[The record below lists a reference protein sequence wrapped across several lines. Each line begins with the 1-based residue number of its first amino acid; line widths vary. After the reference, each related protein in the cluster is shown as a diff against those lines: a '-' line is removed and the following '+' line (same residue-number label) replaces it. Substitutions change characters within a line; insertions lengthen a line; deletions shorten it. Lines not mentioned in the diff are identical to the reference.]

1 MTASRVAVPVTDVLA
16 DVTIIDREVLD
27 QAAQTSLRELLGQ
40 QAGVQWVSN
49 GSYRSSTGL
58 FLRGAT
64 STQTIVLIDG
74 VRVGSA
80 TSGTAG
86 LENMPL
92 NRIERIEILR
102 GAASALYGP
111 DAVGGVVQIFTRE
124 PTDEL
129 QLSASAGAGSDG
141 QVQSAAAMRG
151 MSGSIGYSL
160 GVSSERASGINVTT
174 NPASSGYNADADSFS
189 STSVDAK
196 LVAKL
201 NREHKVTLG
210 ALQSQTT
217 YRFDGT
223 PSPNPLS
230 LTKSTSDAQAKPVL
244 KNTTLQWEADWLATW
259 KSTVLLGASSEES
272 VNEYYRI
279 SDGAFGGSSQFNTSR
294 RQVSWQNDFKIGAD
308 VASLILESRNEAVN
322 SSTAYTVSERTL
334 RGTSLSYAFN
344 RSVWNALVVA
354 RKDENS
360 QFGSFDN
367 WALSAGYLL
376 TQGLRAVG
384 SVGTSFQAPT
394 FNQLYFPGFGT
405 PSLTPQTNKSS
416 ELGLKYNKGNVSW
429 SAIAYNNEIQGFIVP
444 STNVQSSMAVL
455 NGATLSAQIAQG
467 NTTYAVSYDY
477 ADPHAYTTTARAK
490 DLRFVRVAQHIVQL
504 RANHRLQEVSV
515 FGEFKYSSSREDAKV
530 VGTGRDTLPEYTLLN
545 LGAQWHFRK
554 NWSTLARLNNATDT
568 KYMLANGFSM
578 PGANLFVSLNWTQ

>member
-141 QVQSAAAMRG
+141 QVQSAAALRG
-151 MSGSIGYSL
+151 MSGSRGYSL